1 MAHTSDILLFAAQG
15 SNAHYAN
22 RLADYLQDKPLET
35 RRILEDF
42 LQRCFHAFHEEID
55 SLTGDEEG
63 VLGTDVRKIFDK
75 PESLVTPPSSYQ
87 SNAILESITFYVHQ
101 IFDLVIFFSR
111 NPDNYVSQTSG
122 VCSGMIACAVAA
134 SFPESVSAEFLKYA
148 VDGFRLAFW
157 IGVRVSIFCH
167 KISGGQSN
175 EPWAVTIRGCSA
187 EQLQE
192 KVDAFNAK
200 SKRKLP
206 LSVSAV
212 FGDDM
217 VSLTGEPQTLRDF
230 KETALPSSVP
240 ARYPHVHGYYHGGSA
255 MDDVV
260 QEILADVQKRAIIFP
275 DWGLIE
281 VPILSTATGQLL
293 DSSHPLLEVVLQHM
307 LLDPVDWKKSWEY
320 LQTTTIK
327 ATSSGKVRAV
337 LLGPN
342 TGSLRLIARSSKSN
356 PNMEFVTVNST
367 QPSPTESEDN
377 IAIVGMSAR
386 FPSGEDTTQFWDML
400 KHGINA
406 VSEVPATRFDIS
418 QYFNTAQPSNG
429 DSRWMPVKHGNFLS
443 NPFQFDNSFFN
454 ISPREA
460 KSIDPQQRLLL
471 HASFEAL
478 EDAGYAP
485 DATNTFQRET
495 MGVYVGVA
503 TGDYV
508 DNLRDSQDVY
518 YSPGTLRAFLS
529 GRISYAF
536 GLKGPSVVI
545 DTACSSSLVAIYQAC
560 RAIQAGECTAALAG
574 GVNVISSP
582 DMYLGLARAHFLS
595 QTGQC
600 KPFDEGADGYCRA
613 EGCGVVVLKRLSQAV
628 AEGDRILGVIR
639 GAEVNQCGEAKSIT
653 HPDHRAQAA
662 LLKKLIQKSGV
673 SPDSIS
679 FVEAHGTG
687 TQAGDYEE
695 SRSIKTTVG
704 AVRSADNPLYIGS
717 LKGNIGHAEAASGIA
732 GLSKLLLMLKH
743 KQIPPQSS
751 LVKVNPRL
759 GINPADNIIIPTQ
772 LLSWNTAAN
781 PCRTALLNNFGA
793 AGSNAAIIVQEYAEK
808 RQTQSLP
815 PRSCHVLNVSA
826 KSAAALERLRE
837 QLISFIEAN
846 GNSVDL
852 SSLCYS
858 VNARREEF
866 DAYRLSAIGGT
877 HDELLARLREEQIVP
892 RRAKQSPKTVFV
904 FSGQG
909 GIHCGMGNELFET
922 LPLFQEIAQ
931 TCDNILQ
938 SHGFHVVTP
947 YLSGDSAGHAE
958 LSIRDKT
965 IVEHCSCFV
974 LEFSLAKSWMIW
986 GVKPDLLV
994 GHSLGEYAAFSFAG
1008 IISLRD
1014 ALLLV
1019 ARRAELMARLCESDS
1034 TSMVAC
1040 RLSPPAI
1047 QDLLTS
1053 HPKLRDLSI
1062 SCENGPEDTVVAGP
1076 IQSLDTFI
1084 DICKSRNNKATKLD
1098 VAFGYHSSAMD
1109 PMMTDFRHLLSS
1121 VKLSAPRLPIASTL
1135 YGRILSSGE
1144 LITSDY
1150 FAEQARGCVKLYEL
1164 AQNMAKA
1171 YTDTSMAFL
1180 EIGPSPATIP
1190 KFKGLFD
1197 TDKCSFIP
1205 SLSPKESPWL
1215 VLSRGLRTLYLE
1227 RFNLKWREV
1236 YDGTGSQFIDG
1247 LPRYP
1252 LATTEFVVPFQERYR
1267 SKDSANADDAR
1278 LAAPSHE
1285 FINQATRSEKDST
1298 VEFPANVDAMAPYI
1312 KAHVVGEIPMCP
1324 ASVYV
1329 ELALE
1334 AADVLDGPTKPTHR
1348 LISDVTFENPY
1359 VYHEEETAKLNITL
1373 RPDATATEHS
1383 YAFESLSSTR
1393 SSYCNGSLCSIPLE
1407 TIRELILRK
1416 TAFVQRQKESVAL
1429 QTGHQSERFS
1439 ANTMY
1444 NIIFPRVVA
1453 YGEPLETMKH
1463 LNISSSGLEGFGT
1476 FQLPSAATKT
1486 RFICHPAFVD
1496 TMLHAT
1502 GFIANFKVNAET
1514 ACICSKIDRIVLP
1527 MDAAELSQELDIYC
1541 SLVDVGH
1548 SVVGDSYVLNR
1559 AGEVIAWVE
1568 GMAFKKLSLRSF
1580 KSHLSRIAR
1589 ASGGASAAPPAKT
1602 KSAAVPVAINPSST
1616 PRGSHSH
1623 NSALRLSNIN
1633 GIQQEKS
1640 KSSLYAIIREV
1651 CGLDSSK
1658 QLDPMSTLEELG
1670 IDSLLLI
1677 ELSDVV
1683 KQRFPQA
1690 SNVNIDLESCQTVQD
1705 IEKAVCSS
1713 LITETFPPS
1722 PAESAEENM
1731 LQDSEVVVVQPT
1743 TPNQTITLDGLAP
1756 SHVQDVLR
1764 EVFGLDITEADKF
1777 ASLDSLGVD
1786 SLGAMELAHELQ
1798 ERFKTTSLRDHDSI
1812 PSLTV
1817 DDLER
1822 MIEKELATTATATMA
1837 PPTPASSGSTFGGDE
1852 EKPENSLF
1860 LAKPAE
1866 AGFPTKIGKHVPGA
1880 PALYLFHDGS
1890 GKSSMYARLA
1900 LPGYNLFGV
1909 FSLDFGAPPNPDI
1922 KTLEDLARLYIDR
1935 AGLASCEN
1943 VLLGGWSFG
1952 GVLAYEVARQL
1963 QRQGGQGKVRG
1974 VILIDSPAPEDHQA
1988 LPEAVVS
1995 RIVGRLPTSAQTRA
2009 SLAAQFNRH
2018 AALLQSYHPGGG
2030 KGESKKVRCVLIH
2043 CTRNFDTE
2051 ALCGVAYPWLGSA
2064 AFRAQSAKTWA
2075 RLVGADVPV
2084 LDLDCDH
2091 FAVFES
2097 SNVS

>member
-35 RRILEDF
+35 RRTLEDF
-42 LQRCFHAFHEEID
+42 LQRCFHSFHEEID

-63 VLGTDVRKIFDK
+63 VLGPDVREIFDK
-75 PESLVTPPSSYQ
+75 PESLVTPPSNYQ
-87 SNAILESITFYVHQ
+87 SNAVLESITFYVHQ
-101 IFDLVIFFSR
+101 IFDFVIFLSR

-122 VCSGMIACAVAA
+122 VCSGMIAAAVAA
-134 SFPESVSAEFLKYA
+134 SFPESAPAEFINYA

-167 KISGGQSN
+167 EVSGGRSH

-187 EQLQE
+187 KELQE
-192 KVDAFNAK
+192 KVDTFNA
-200 SKRKLP
+200 SSPQKLP
-206 LSVSAV
+206 LRVSAV
-212 FGDDM
+212 FCDDM
-217 VSLTGEPQTLRDF
+217 VSLTGEPKTLSDF
-230 KETALPSSVP
+230 KDTALPASVP
-240 ARYPHVHGYYHGGSA
+240 ARYPHIHGYYHGGPA
-255 MDDVV
+255 MDVV
-260 QEILADVQKRAIIFP
+260 IQEILKDVQKRAIIFP

-281 VPILSTATGQLL
+281 VPMLSTATGQLL
-293 DSSHPLLEVVLQHM
+293 DSSYPLLEVVLQHM
-307 LLDPVDWKKSWEY
+307 LLEPVDWKKSWEY
-320 LQTTTIK
+320 LQATTIK

-342 TGSLRLIARSSKSN
+342 TGSLRLIARSSKLN

-367 QPSPTESEDN
+367 QPSPLESEDN
-377 IAIVGMSAR
+377 IAIIGLSAK
-386 FPSGEDTTQFWDML
+386 FPSGEDSTQFWDML

-406 VSEVPATRFDIS
+406 VSEVPSTRFDVS
-418 QYFNTAQPSNG
+418 QYFRTSQPSHG
-429 DSRWMPVKHGNFLS
+429 DSRWMPVKYGNFLS

-478 EDAGYAP
+478 EDAGYSP

-536 GLKGPSVVI
+536 GFKGPSVVI

-560 RAIQAGECTAALAG
+560 RAIQTGECTAALAG

-628 AEGDRILGVIR
+628 AEGDHILGVIR

-662 LLKKLIQKSGV
+662 LLKRLIQKSGV
-673 SPDSIS
+673 SQDSIS

-695 SRSIKTTVG
+695 SRSIKTAVG
-704 AVRSADNPLYIGS
+704 AVRSADNPLYLGS

-772 LLSWNTAAN
+772 LTPWNNNTN
-781 PCRTALLNNFGA
+781 SCRTALLNNFGA
-793 AGSNAAIIVQEYAEK
+793 AGSNAAIIVQEYTEK
-808 RQTQSLP
+808 REVQSLP
-815 PRSCHVLNVSA
+815 PRSCQVLNLSA

-837 QLISFIEAN
+837 QLIAFMEAN
-846 GNSVDL
+846 ANSADL
-852 SSLCYS
+852 VSLCYS
-858 VNARREEF
+858 VNARREQF

-877 HDELLARLREEQIVP
+877 HDEILARLREEQIVP
-892 RRAKQSPKTVFV
+892 RRAKQSPQTVFV

-922 LPLFQEIAQ
+922 LPMFQEIAQ
-931 TCDNILQ
+931 TCDIILE

-947 YLSGDSAGHAE
+947 YLSGDSAGHAK

-965 IVEHCSCFV
+965 ITEHCSCFV
-974 LEFSLAKSWMIW
+974 LEFALAKSWMAW
-986 GVKPDLLV
+986 GVKPDLVV
-994 GHSLGEYAAFSFAG
+994 GHSLGEYAAFSIAG
-1008 IISLRD
+1008 IISLSD

-1019 ARRAELMARLCESDS
+1019 ARRAELMARLCESNS
-1034 TSMVAC
+1034 TGMVAS

-1076 IQSLDTFI
+1076 IKSLDAFI
-1084 DICKSRNNKATKLD
+1084 DICKSRNSKATKLD

-1109 PMMTDFRHLLSS
+1109 PMMTDFRNLLSS
-1121 VKLSAPRLPIASTL
+1121 VKLSRPRFQVASTL

-1164 AQNMAKA
+1164 AKNLAKA
-1171 YTDTSMAFL
+1171 YADTNMSFL
-1180 EIGPSPATIP
+1180 EVGPSPATIP

-1197 TDKCSFIP
+1197 TEKCSFIP
-1205 SLSPKESPWL
+1205 SLSPKELPWI
-1215 VLSRGLRTLYLE
+1215 VLCRGLRTLYLE
-1227 RFNLKWREV
+1227 RFSLKWREV
-1236 YDGTGSQFIDG
+1236 YEGTGSTFIEG

-1252 LATTEFVVPFQERYR
+1252 LAATEFVVPFQERYR
-1267 SKDSANADDAR
+1267 SKDLDNAENGKPV
-1278 LAAPSHE
+1278 LPSHE
-1285 FINQATRSEKDST
+1285 FINQTTRTEKDSM

-1312 KAHVVGEIPMCP
+1312 KAHVVGDIPMCP
-1324 ASVYV
+1324 ASIYV

-1334 AADVLDGPTKPTHR
+1334 AADILDGPTKTTHR
-1348 LISDVTFENPY
+1348 LISDVTFEHPY
-1359 VYHEEETAKLNITL
+1359 IYSEDETSKLNIAL
-1373 RPDATATEHS
+1373 RPDVSTAENS
-1383 YAFESLSSTR
+1383 YNFESTSSTS
-1393 SSYCNGSLCSIPLE
+1393 SSYCNGSLSSMPLE
-1407 TIRELILRK
+1407 TVRELVLRK
-1416 TAFVQRQKESVAL
+1416 TAFVQRQRESVFL
-1429 QTGHQSERFS
+1429 QPGHQSERFS

-1444 NIIFPRVVA
+1444 NIIFPRVVT

-1463 LNISSSGLEGFGT
+1463 LTISSSGLEGFGT
-1476 FQLPSAATKT
+1476 FQLPSSATQT
-1486 RFICHPAFVD
+1486 HFICHPAFVD

-1514 ACICSKIDRIVLP
+1514 GCICSKIDRIVVP
-1527 MDAAELSQELDIYC
+1527 MDAAELTQELDIYC

-1548 SVVGDSYVLNR
+1548 SVVGDSYVLNS
-1559 AGEVIAWVE
+1559 AGEVVAWVE

-1580 KSHLSRIAR
+1580 KSHLARIAR
-1589 ASGGASAAPPAKT
+1589 TSGGASAALPART
-1602 KSAAVPVAINPSST
+1602 RSAAAPVTANAPHE
-1616 PRGSHSH
+1616 PRGQRSQ

-1633 GIQQEKS
+1633 GLQQEKA
-1640 KSSLYAIIREV
+1640 KSSLHAILREV

-1658 QLDPMSTLEELG
+1658 PLESMTTLEELG

-1690 SNVNIDLESCQTVQD
+1690 ANVNIDLESCHTVQD
-1705 IEKAVCSS
+1705 IEKAVGAG

-1722 PAESAEENM
+1722 PAESAEDNM
-1731 LQDSEVVVVQPT
+1731 LQDSGVMVVEPT
-1743 TPNQTITLDGLAP
+1743 TPDQKPIDSEASNN
-1756 SHVQDVLR
+1756 VQDVLR
-1764 EVFGLDITEADKF
+1764 EVFGLDITEGDKF
-1777 ASLDSLGVD
+1777 SSLDSLGVD

-1798 ERFKTTSLRDHDSI
+1798 ERFKTSILQDHDSI

-1822 MIEKELATTATATMA
+1822 MLGKELATAATTTIA
-1837 PPTPASSGSTFGGDE
+1837 PPTPASSGSTYGDDDAK
-1852 EKPENSLF
+1852 KPENHL
-1860 LAKPAE
+1860 LPAKPVE
-1866 AGFPTKIGKHVPGA
+1866 AGFPAKLGKHVPGA

-1890 GKSSMYARLA
+1890 GKSSMYGRLA
-1900 LPGYNLFGV
+1900 LAGHNLFGV
-1909 FSLDFGAPPNPDI
+1909 SSLDFGMEANPSVR
-1922 KTLEDLARLYIDR
+1922 TMEDLAGLYIER
-1935 AGLASCEN
+1935 AGLASCDD
-1943 VLLGGWSFG
+1943 VLLGG
-1952 GVLAYEVARQL
+1952 
-1963 QRQGGQGKVRG
+1963 K
-1974 VILIDSPAPEDHQA
+1974 
-1988 LPEAVVS
+1988 
-1995 RIVGRLPTSAQTRA
+1995 
-2009 SLAAQFNRH
+2009 
-2018 AALLQSYHPGGG
+2018 
-2030 KGESKKVRCVLIH
+2030 
-2043 CTRNFDTE
+2043 
-2051 ALCGVAYPWLGSA
+2051 
-2064 AFRAQSAKTWA
+2064 
-2075 RLVGADVPV
+2075 
-2084 LDLDCDH
+2084 
-2091 FAVFES
+2091 
-2097 SNVS
+2097 